1 MSFEPDTKVLLS
13 SRLVDLALI
22 GNCGYQAL
30 VDNQGAVVWLCW
42 PRFDSSFVFGSLLD
56 EDEGGRFSIRP
67 ATDFEVTSA
76 YETHS
81 NVLRTRFEAP
91 DGAFELIDFAPR
103 FFEHER
109 SFKPRMLM
117 RRVRVLRGAPRI
129 VVECTPTADYGR
141 CKPAAQVGSN
151 HLQWTMDGDQVR
163 LTTDAPVDYIASER
177 SFILERDVDFCLTWG
192 APLEAP
198 LRETCDRFLRR
209 TRRYWD
215 RWVKHC
221 VLPTEFQEEVIRS
234 ALVLKLHQY
243 EDTGAITAAA
253 TTSVPEHP
261 GSGRNWDYRFCWI
274 RDSAFTVGALRR
286 LGQFEEMEGF
296 ITYLRNLVARASD
309 GMMQPVYGI
318 GGETQLD
325 ERVLTH
331 LRGADGQGTVRVG
344 NAAYAQ
350 VQHDV
355 YGEMLA
361 ALAPAY
367 LDTRFR
373 QVPGLPLIHQLADAL
388 TRLLEAP
395 DVGLW
400 EKRDA
405 PRLHTFTVLL
415 HWVGAKIC
423 LEIAQKHGDD
433 ALASNAADLVVRAAA
448 LIERAWRP
456 DKGYFADAIDSDEA
470 DASLLMMVNLG
481 YLDQDDP
488 RASQH
493 VDAIARTL
501 RAGENLLFRYRHDD
515 GLGDTVAAFT
525 VCGFWHAEALARLGR
540 NEEARA
546 VFRGLLGHANDY
558 GLLSE
563 DVDPAT
569 GTQWGN
575 FPQTYSHVGII
586 NTAFALSTVMGPAL

>member
-1 MSFEPDTKVLLS
+1 MSFESDTRVLLS
-13 SRLVDLALI
+13 SRSVDLALI

-30 VDNQGAVVWLCW
+30 VDNKGAVVWLCW

-56 EDEGGRFSIRP
+56 ETRGGRFSIQP
-67 ATDFEVTSA
+67 AAGFEATSA

-81 NVLRTRFEAP
+81 NVLRTHFEAE

-117 RRVRVLRGAPRI
+117 RRLRVLRGAPR
-129 VVECTPTADYGR
+129 VVVQCTPTTDYGR
-141 CKPAAQVGSN
+141 SMPTPQIGSN
-151 HLQWTMDGDQVR
+151 HLQWSIGSDRVR
-163 LTTDAPVDYIASER
+163 LTTDAPIDYVSSGR
-177 SFILERDVDFCLTWG
+177 SFILEHDADFCLTWG

-209 TRRYWD
+209 TRRYWE

-221 VLPTEFQEEVIRS
+221 VLPSEFQEEVIRS
-234 ALVLKLHQY
+234 ALTLKLHQH

-253 TTSVPEHP
+253 TTSLPEHP

-296 ITYLRNLVARASD
+296 ISYLRNIVARCD
-309 GMMQPVYGI
+309 GTMQPVYGI
-318 GGETQLD
+318 GGETNLD

-344 NAAYAQ
+344 NAAYTQ

-373 QVPGLPLIHQLADAL
+373 QVPGLPLVHQLADAL
-388 TRLLEAP
+388 TRVLEEP

-405 PRLHTFTVLL
+405 PRLHTFTLLL

-423 LEIAQKHGDD
+423 LEIASKHDD
-433 ALASNAADLVVRAAA
+433 AELETRSRELIARAAA
-448 LIERAWRP
+448 LIELAWRP
-456 DKGYFADAIDSDEA
+456 DKGYFADAVDSDEA

-481 YLDQDDP
+481 YLGRDDP

-501 RAGENLLFRYRHDD
+501 RAGDHLLFRYRHDD

-540 NEEARA
+540 DQEARD
-546 VFRGLLGHANDY
+546 VFRGLLAHANVF

-563 DVDPAT
+563 DIDPKT
-569 GTQWGN
+569 GAQWGN

>member
-1 MSFEPDTKVLLS
+1 M
-13 SRLVDLALI
+13 DLALI

-30 VDNQGAVVWLCW
+30 LDAHGRVVWLCW

-56 EDEGGRFSIRP
+56 EERGGVFAIQP
-67 ATDFEVTSA
+67 AGTYTSSA
-76 YETHS
+76 EYESHS
-81 NVLRTRFEAP
+81 NVLRTTFEAE
-91 DGAFELIDFAPR
+91 DGAFELVDFAPR

-109 SFKPRMLM
+109 SFKPRMLV
-117 RRVRVLRGAPRI
+117 RRLRVLRGAPRI
-129 VVECTPTADYGR
+129 RIRCVPTADYG
-141 CKPAAQVGSN
+141 QVRPQPTLGSN
-151 HLQWTMDGDQVR
+151 HMQWTIGRDALR
-163 LTTDAPVDYIASER
+163 LTTDAPIDYVASER
-177 SFILERDVDFCLTWG
+177 SFILDRDVDCCLTWG
-192 APLEAP
+192 SPLEAP

-209 TRRYWD
+209 TQQYWE

-221 VLPTEFQEEVIRS
+221 VLPSEFQEEVIRS
-234 ALVLKLHQY
+234 ALALKLHQY

-253 TTSVPEHP
+253 TTSLPEHP

-296 ITYLRNLVARASD
+296 ITYLRNIVARCAD
-309 GMMQPVYGI
+309 GDGSVQPVYGL
-318 GGETQLD
+318 GGEAKLEEQ
-325 ERVLTH
+325 VLTH
-331 LRGADGQGTVRVG
+331 LSGNDGAGTVRVG

-367 LDTRFR
+367 LDSRFR
-373 QVPGLPLIHQLADAL
+373 RIPGLPLVHRLADTLAAV
-388 TRLLEAP
+388 LEAP

-405 PRLHTFTVLL
+405 PRLHTFTLLL

-423 LEIAQKHGDD
+423 VEIARAHGDTGLEAQAAGLRD
-433 ALASNAADLVVRAAA
+433 RAST

-456 DKGYFADAIDSDEA
+456 ELGYFADAIDSDEP

-481 YLDQDDP
+481 YLGPDDP
-488 RASQH
+488 RASRH
-493 VDAIARTL
+493 VDGIASAL
-501 RAGENLLFRYRHDD
+501 RAGPNLLYRYKHDD

-540 NEEARA
+540 TEDARA
-546 VFRGLLGHANDY
+546 VFNGLLGHTNRF

-563 DVDPAT
+563 DVDPKT
-569 GTQWGN
+569 GALWGN

-586 NTAFALSTVMGPAL
+586 NTAFALSAVMGPAL

>member
-1 MSFEPDTKVLLS
+1 MSFGPDTAVLLS
-13 SRLVDLALI
+13 PPAVDLALI

-30 VDNQGAVVWLCW
+30 VDTRGNVVWLCW
-42 PRFDSSFVFGSLLD
+42 PRFDSPFVFGDLLD
-56 EDEGGRFSIRP
+56 DERGGVFSIQP
-67 ATDFEVTSA
+67 AGSFTSRAA
-76 YETHS
+76 YEEHS
-81 NVLRTRFEAP
+81 NVLRTTFEAD
-91 DGAFELIDFAPR
+91 DGAFELVDFAPR

-109 SFKPRMLM
+109 SFKPRMLV
-117 RRVRVLRGAPRI
+117 RRVRVLRGAPSIRI
-129 VVECTPTADYGR
+129 RCVPSADYGR
-141 CKPAAQVGSN
+141 EHPEPTLGSN
-151 HLQWTMDGDQVR
+151 HMQWRIGADELR
-163 LTTDAPVDYIASER
+163 LTTDAPIDYVAHDR
-177 SFILERDVDFCLTWG
+177 SFVLDRDVDCVLTWG

-209 TRRYWD
+209 TQQYWE

-221 VLPTEFQEEVIRS
+221 VLPSEFQEEVIRS
-234 ALVLKLHQY
+234 ALALKLHQY

-253 TTSVPEHP
+253 TTSLPEHP

-296 ITYLRNLVARASD
+296 VTYLRNLVARSD
-309 GMMQPVYGI
+309 GAVQPVYGL
-318 GGETQLD
+318 GGED
-325 ERVLTH
+325 ELEEKVLEH
-331 LRGADGQGTVRVG
+331 LKGNDGAGMVRVG
-344 NAAYAQ
+344 NAAYEQ

-373 QVPGLPLIHQLADAL
+373 KVPGLPLVHQLADVL
-388 TRLLEAP
+388 ESVLEAP

-405 PRLHTFTVLL
+405 PRLHTFTLLL

-423 LEIAQKHGDD
+423 EEIARVHADPRLEAQAAKLGKR
-433 ALASNAADLVVRAAA
+433 ASE
-448 LIERAWRP
+448 LIEQAWRP
-456 DKGYFADAIDSDEA
+456 ELGYFADAVDSDEP

-481 YLDQDDP
+481 YLGPDDP
-488 RASQH
+488 RANRH
-493 VDAIARTL
+493 VDGIADAL
-501 RAGENLLFRYRHDD
+501 RAGPHLLYRYKHDD

-525 VCGFWHAEALARLGR
+525 VCGFWHAEALAKLGR
-540 NEEARA
+540 TEDAHA
-546 VFRGLLGHANDY
+546 VFAGLLSHANAF

-563 DVDPAT
+563 DVDPST
-569 GTQWGN
+569 GALWGN

-586 NTAFALSTVMGPAL
+586 NTAFALSEVMGPAL

>member
-1 MSFEPDTKVLLS
+1 M
-13 SRLVDLALI
+13 DLALV

-30 VDNQGAVVWLCW
+30 IDTQGVVVWLCW

-56 EDEGGRFSIRP
+56 EERGGRFAIQP
-67 ATDFEVTSA
+67 AGSFTSKAA
-76 YETHS
+76 YEPHS
-81 NVLRTRFEAP
+81 NVLRTEFEAE
-91 DGAFELIDFAPR
+91 DGAFELVDFAPR

-109 SFKPRMLM
+109 SFKPRMLI

-129 VVECTPTADYGR
+129 RVQCDPTEDHGAR
-141 CKPAAQVGSN
+141 RPAATMGSN
-151 HLQWTMDGDQVR
+151 HIQWQVDGTLLR
-163 LTTDAPVDYIASER
+163 LTTDAPVDYIAGDR
-177 SFILERDVDFCLTWG
+177 SFVLEGDLDFCLTWG

-198 LRETCDRFLRR
+198 LRETCDRFARR

-221 VLPTEFQEEVIRS
+221 VLPSEFQEDVIRS
-234 ALVLKLHQY
+234 ALALKLHQY

-253 TTSVPEHP
+253 TTSMPEHP

-296 ITYLRNLVARASD
+296 ISYLRNLVARSD
-309 GMMQPVYGI
+309 GTMQPVYGI
-318 GGETQLD
+318 AGEMTLH
-325 ERVLTH
+325 ERVVEH
-331 LRGADGQGTVRVG
+331 LRGHDGAGTVRVG

-350 VQHDV
+350 IQHDV

-373 QVPGLPLIHQLADAL
+373 TVEGLPIVHRLADAL
-388 TRLLEAP
+388 TTLVDAP

-405 PRLHTFTVLL
+405 PRVHTFTLLL
-415 HWVGAKIC
+415 HWVGARIC
-423 LEIAQKHGDD
+423 RDIGLAHDDTRLVAQAD
-433 ALASNAADLVVRAAA
+433 AVLARAST
-448 LIERAWRP
+448 LIEQAWRP
-456 DKGYFADAIDSDEA
+456 ERGYFSDALDSDQP
-470 DASLLMMVNLG
+470 DAALLMMVNLG
-481 YLDQDDP
+481 YLAPDDP

-493 VDAIARTL
+493 VDGIAAAL
-501 RAGENLLFRYRHDD
+501 RAGPNLLYRYKHDD
-515 GLGDTVAAFT
+515 GLGDTEAAFT
-525 VCGFWHAEALARLGR
+525 VCGFWHAEALAKLGR
-540 NEEARA
+540 TQEAHA
-546 VFRGLLGHANDY
+546 VFEGLLSHANAF

-563 DVDPAT
+563 DVDPKSGAL
-569 GTQWGN
+569 WGN

-586 NTAFALSTVMGPAL
+586 NTAFALSTVSGPAL

>member
-1 MSFEPDTKVLLS
+1 MSFEPDTAVLLS
-13 SRLVDLALI
+13 PPAVDLALI

-30 VDNQGAVVWLCW
+30 LDAQGRVVWLCW
-42 PRFDSSFVFGSLLD
+42 PRFDSSFVFGDLLD
-56 EDEGGRFSIRP
+56 RERGGVFAIQP
-67 ATDFEVTSA
+67 AGSFTSTAA
-76 YETHS
+76 YEAHS
-81 NVLRTRFEAP
+81 NVLRTTFEAE
-91 DGAFELIDFAPR
+91 DGAFEIVDFAPR

-109 SFKPRMLM
+109 SFKPRMLI
-117 RRVRVLRGAPRI
+117 RRLRVLRGAPRI
-129 VVECTPTADYGR
+129 HIRCVPSEDYGR
-141 CKPAAQVGSN
+141 RAPEPALGSN
-151 HLQWTMDGDQVR
+151 HIQWNLGPDRLR
-163 LTTDAPVDYIASER
+163 LTTDAPIDYVASDR
-177 SFILERDVDFCLTWG
+177 AFILDRDVDCCLTWG
-192 APLEAP
+192 SPLEAP

-209 TRRYWD
+209 TQQYWE

-221 VLPTEFQEEVIRS
+221 VLPGEFQEEVIRS

-253 TTSVPEHP
+253 TTSLPEHP

-274 RDSAFTVGALRR
+274 RDSAFTIGALRR

-296 ITYLRNLVARASD
+296 ITYLRNIVASCD
-309 GMMQPVYGI
+309 GSVQPVYGL
-318 GGETQLD
+318 GGEAELT
-325 ERVLTH
+325 ETVLTH
-331 LRGADGQGTVRVG
+331 LSGHDGTGTVRVG

-373 QVPGLPLIHQLADAL
+373 RIPGLPLVHRLADTLASV
-388 TRLLEAP
+388 LESP

-405 PRLHTFTVLL
+405 PRLHTFTLLL

-423 LEIAQKHGDD
+423 VDVARVNADVELESQAS
-433 ALASNAADLVVRAAA
+433 ALVERAST
-448 LIERAWRP
+448 LIEKAWRP
-456 DKGYFADAIDSDEA
+456 EKGYFADAIDSDEP

-481 YLDQDDP
+481 YLGPDDP

-493 VDAIARTL
+493 VDAIAAAL
-501 RAGENLLFRYRHDD
+501 HAGPHLLFRYKHDD

-540 NEEARA
+540 TQDARTA
-546 VFRGLLGHANDY
+546 FAGLLAHTNRF

-563 DVDPAT
+563 DVDPTT
-569 GTQWGN
+569 GALWGN

-586 NTAFALSTVMGPAL
+586 NTAFALSRVVGPAL